1 MVIINYALILVCH
14 GPDGE
19 MGCRCRVGDSQTT
32 RPRTRGAYPS
42 VNIGIML
49 MESGLLSDL
58 GSMRFPNFQEG
69 VHYGYARTPC

>member
-1 MVIINYALILVCH
+1 MDLTVRWGVGAGLVTLKQH
-14 GPDGE
+14 ARE
-19 MGCRCRVGDSQTT
+19 RA
-32 RPRTRGAYPS
+32 GAYPS

>member
-1 MVIINYALILVCH
+1 
-14 GPDGE
+14 
-19 MGCRCRVGDSQTT
+19 
-32 RPRTRGAYPS
+32 
-42 VNIGIML
+42 